1 MEGRMTVCNMSIEA
15 GARAGMIAPD
25 NTTFGYLEGRA
36 RAPAGE
42 RFTRAVARWRRLA
55 SDEGA
60 GYDTRVTLDAASLA
74 PPVTWG
80 TKPGMVADITARVPD
95 PAGIASAAEREA
107 GERAR
112 ADMDLRPGTP
122 PYGLPIEPVLLGSPT

>member
-1 MEGRMTVCNMSIEA
+1 MSIEA

-25 NTTFGYLEGRA
+25 DTTFGYLQGRP

-60 GYDTRVTLDAASLA
+60 VYDTRVTLDAASLA
-74 PPVTWG
+74 PQVTWG
-80 TKPGMVADITARVPD
+80 TNPGMVADITARVPD
-95 PAGIASAAEREA
+95 PAGFAVAAEREA
-107 GERAR
+107 VQPALAYMG
-112 ADMDLRPGTP
+112 LRPGP
-122 PYGLPIEPVLLGSPT
+122 PLPGRPIDPVFLGSFTNAPIADL